1 MMWLRALNIVRRIPE
16 TGWWLIIGA
25 LVVSTAVLER
35 GAYGDRREREGF
47 AKATQGARFDST
59 MRATFT
65 RERERVVVRTDTLV
79 KRITVTRHRVD
90 TLIAALPDSVRALP
104 SVQPLVV
111 TVQLLTQQ
119 VDSLTLQIDLER
131 AAHTMERSVLEAQNK
146 AAHAVIAVQAD
157 SIKQLEKRPTRGT
170 LVKVTGVAL
179 GVGAAAKPIVKL
191 IVEVLR

>member
-1 MMWLRALNIVRRIPE
+1 MTWLSLLSAIRRIPE

-35 GAYGDRREREGF
+35 GAYGDRREALGF
-47 AKATQGARFDST
+47 ARATQGARFDST

-90 TLIAALPDSVRALP
+90 TLIAAMPDSVRELP

-111 TVQLLTQQ
+111 TVQLLTRQ
-119 VDSLTLQIDLER
+119 VDSLTLQIDTER
-131 AAHTMERSVLEAQNK
+131 AAHRLERDVLEAQAHR
-146 AAHAVIAVQAD
+146 AAVVIVAQAD
-157 SIKQLEKRPTRGT
+157 SIAALKRRPTWVRAGG
-170 LVKVTGVAL
+170 LAVGGAVL
-179 GVGAAAKPIVKL
+179 GL
-191 IVEVLR
+191 IGGLRR